1 MKLRV
6 IANPLAGAGTARRKL
21 PAIVR
26 ALRARGQDHEVV
38 TTERP
43 GDATALT
50 RSARDRGVP
59 LIVVVGGDGTL
70 NEVAQAYLDD
80 RGELVPGPDLA
91 LVPAGTGGDFRR
103 TLGVDEAAEKAVST
117 LLSAAP
123 RPVDMGVLSFVAD
136 SGKPATRAFVNIA
149 SFGTSGKVDR
159 LVNATPK
166 WMGGRLAFAIGTVR
180 ALATYRNA
188 PVSMKVDGKTFYE
201 GPVNVAAIA
210 NGRCFGGGMKIAP
223 HADPTDGLF
232 DVVLV
237 GDIGFGESVLRSPEL
252 YKGEHIG
259 KASVFST
266 RGAVVTAEP
275 RNMDP
280 VYIDTDGEAPG
291 RLPLTARIL
300 PGALRFRY

>member
-1 MKLRV
+1 MKFRV
-6 IANPLAGAGTARRKL
+6 IANPQAGAGAARRKL
-21 PAIVR
+21 PAIER
-26 ALRARGQDHEVV
+26 ALRARGQDHDVV
-38 TTERP
+38 MTARP
-43 GDATALT
+43 GDATAL
-50 RSARDRGVP
+50 ARAARADGVAV
-59 LIVVVGGDGTL
+59 LVVVGGDGTL

-80 RGELVPGPDLA
+80 AGEFLPGPELA

-103 TLGVDEAAEKAVST
+103 TLGLDEGADKAVAT

-123 RPVDMGVLSFVAD
+123 RPMDLGVLSFVSD
-136 SGKPATRAFVNIA
+136 SGKPAVRAFVNIA

-166 WMGGRLAFAIGTVR
+166 WMGGRLAFALGTVR

-188 PVSMKVDGKTFYE
+188 PVTIAVDGATFYE
-201 GPVNVAAIA
+201 GPINVVAIA

-223 HADPTDGLF
+223 RADPGDGLF
-232 DVVLV
+232 DIVVV
-237 GDIGFGESVLRSPEL
+237 GDIGFGESLRRSPDL

-259 KASVFST
+259 KPSVFTT
-266 RGAVVTAEP
+266 RGKVVRAEP

-291 RLPLTARIL
+291 RLPLTATIL
-300 PGALRFRY
+300 PGVLRFRY

>member
-1 MKLRV
+1 MKVRV
-6 IANPLAGAGTARRKL
+6 IANPLAGAGSARRKL

-26 ALRARGQDHEVV
+26 AFRARGQDHEVV
-38 TTERP
+38 TTSRP
-43 GDATALT
+43 GDATGLA
-50 RSARDRGVP
+50 RAARDAGVSV
-59 LIVVVGGDGTL
+59 IVVVGGDGTL

-80 RGELVPGPDLA
+80 RGEFVPGPELA

-103 TLGVDEAAEKAVST
+103 TLGLDEAAENAVT
-117 LLSAAP
+117 RLLSAAP
-123 RPVDMGVLSFVAD
+123 RPIDMGILSFVAD

-188 PVSMKVDGKTFYE
+188 PVSVKVDGEAFYE
-201 GPVNVAAIA
+201 GPISVTAIA

-223 HADPTDGLF
+223 QADPSDGLF
-232 DVVLV
+232 DVVIV
-237 GDIGFGESVLRSPEL
+237 GDIGFGESLARAPEL

-259 KASVFST
+259 KSSVFST
-266 RGAVVTAEP
+266 RGKVVIAEP
-275 RNMDP
+275 RNLDP

-291 RLPLTARIL
+291 RLPLTARVV